1 MSDVPLVAGGKRG
14 PQFDGPQALS
24 VPQDNP
30 PGRTSKDPASKL
42 DDDDLLAMFD
52 RWDMALTAHWSQ
64 WIEEA
69 RGWYDFRAGTQWTEI
84 ETQRMEENSKIPV
97 TFNLTEPAIDAVNG
111 AEIQDRQQVQYYPRN
126 TSLQSTGIADV
137 LTQGANYVV
146 DQCNG
151 DQEDTEAFLDALT
164 CGVGWTETRVEVEGS
179 VASIVK
185 ERVDPLQIKADPA
198 SRKRCF
204 EDKRY
209 LKREIPMTRD
219 EFEDF
224 KEEINRPDLEE
235 GDLDGQDSSGKRLTV
250 VNPRQRYTHGLL
262 GEGEDTE
269 VIVCEWQWWVRET
282 IKVAAMPHPTDPTV
296 TKLTPLSDQE
306 FADAKKTNPALRSV
320 PSTRRTY
327 YRAFEGDGQI
337 LFKETMPEQDFR
349 YKAITAK
356 RDRNKGTYYGLVKP
370 MVEPN
375 KFVNKLFSEVL
386 HIVRT
391 NASGGMTLEEDAVSD
406 IRQFETSWANTQKVT
421 WVKSGALSGAHG
433 AKMQPKSPP
442 QVQPALFQLMS
453 FAKDMVQACTGVN
466 EEILGLV
473 GREQAGVLEQQ
484 RKQAAYG
491 ILSSFFDAKRRYQ
504 RNQGKLLLT
513 MMRLY
518 LPDDFMVRIVLEG
531 EQQYVPL
538 AMGMQSD
545 EYDVVVDEAPAAPN
559 TKARV
564 AAVLMPLVTQ
574 LLQAQ
579 LISPNVLANLVQY
592 LDIPASVAQQ
602 LAQAITQQV
611 QVMQTPNPA
620 VVAKQQSE
628 IENTQADT
636 ANKKASAQEK
646 QAKAFKSVT
655 DAHAQHIGLGVD
667 FMHVT
672 TPPGPPAPAPGSPAA
687 QGAPGPGGPAPA
699 APGGGGPALPAGGP
713 GVRPT
718 GAPVA
723 PGLRPQSVPPG
734 GPPQTGGPPRA

>member
-1 MSDVPLVAGGKRG
+1 MARAPVPDGKRG
-14 PQFDGPQALS
+14 PQFDGPSAL
-24 VPQDNP
+24 
-30 PGRTSKDPASKL
+30 GRTGPDPDDRPGAKDADTDDL
-42 DDDDLLAMFD
+42 DDDELLAKFD
-52 RWDMALTAHWSQ
+52 RWDGLLTAHWSQ
-64 WIEEA
+64 WIEDA
-69 RGWYDFRAGTQWTEI
+69 KGWFDFRAGHQWTEA
-84 ETQRMEENSKIPV
+84 ETSRMEENSKIPV

-126 TSLQSTGIADV
+126 TSLQSTGVADV

-151 DQEDTEAFLDALT
+151 DQEDTDAFLDCLT
-164 CGVGWTETRVEVEGS
+164 CGVGWTETRVEVEGP
-179 VASIVK
+179 VASIIK
-185 ERVDPLQIKADPA
+185 ERVDPLQIKVDPA

-209 LKREIPMTRD
+209 LKREIPMSRD

-224 KEEINRPDLEE
+224 KEEINRPDLDED
-235 GDLDGQDSSGKRLTV
+235 DLDGVDGQGKRVTI

-262 GEGEDTE
+262 GSGDESE
-269 VIVCEWQWWVRET
+269 VTVCEWQWWDREPVN
-282 IKVAAMPHPTDPTV
+282 VAPMPHPTDPTV
-296 TKLTPLSDQE
+296 TKLTPLSDKDYQ
-306 FADAKKTNPALRSV
+306 AAKQTNPGLRAV
-320 PSTRRTY
+320 QSTRKVF
-327 YRAFEGDGQI
+327 YRAFVGDGQV
-337 LFKETMPEQDFR
+337 LFKEVMREGDFR
-349 YKAITAK
+349 YQAITAK

-375 KFVNKLFSEVL
+375 KYVNKLFSEVL

-391 NASGGMTLEEDAVSD
+391 NANGGMLLEEDAVSD
-406 IRQFETSWANTQKVT
+406 TRQFETTWANTQKIT

-433 AKMQPKSPP
+433 AKMQPKAPP
-442 QVQPALFQLMS
+442 PVQPALFQLMQ
-453 FAKDMVQACTGVN
+453 FAKEMVQACTGVN

-531 EQQYVPL
+531 EQQFVPL
-538 AMGMQSD
+538 AMALQAD

-564 AAVLMPLVTQ
+564 AAILMPLVTQ

-579 LISPNVLANLVQY
+579 LISPAVLANLVQY

-602 LAQAITQQV
+602 LAAAITQQV
-611 QVMQTPNPA
+611 QVMSQPNPDVEA
-620 VVAKQQSE
+620 AKAADL
-628 IENTQADT
+628 ENKQADT

-646 QAKAFKSVT
+646 QAKGFKAVT
-655 DAHAQHIGLGVD
+655 DAHAQHIGLGLG
-667 FMHVT
+667 FMHAT
-672 TPPGPPAPAPGSPAA
+672 TPPGPTVAEGQNQGPVQQPGGSP
-687 QGAPGPGGPAPA
+687 GPQAA
-699 APGGGGPALPAGGP
+699 APGGAPVVSNGNTPP
-713 GVRPT
+713 VRPT
-718 GAPVA
+718 GAPNA
-723 PGLRPQSVPPG
+723 PPMRGAGPPG
-734 GPPQTGGPPRA
+734 GRSPMGGGRG

>member
-1 MSDVPLVAGGKRG
+1 MATPPNTQG
-14 PQFDGPQALS
+14 PQFDDGPATGTTEEE
-24 VPQDNP
+24 V
-30 PGRTSKDPASKL
+30 TKDPGHGL
-42 DDDDLLAMFD
+42 DDDELLAKFD
-52 RWDMALTAHWSQ
+52 RWDQALTGHWSQ
-64 WIEEA
+64 WMEDA
-69 RGWYDFRAGTQWTEI
+69 KGWFDFRAGKQWTDN
-84 ETQRMEENSKIPV
+84 ETSAMEEGQKIPV

-164 CGVGWTETRVEVEGS
+164 CGVGWTETRVEVEGP
-179 VASIVK
+179 VASIIK
-185 ERVDPLQIKADPA
+185 ERIDPLQMKADPA

-204 EDKRY
+204 EDQRY
-209 LKREIPMTRD
+209 LKREIPMSRD

-224 KEEINRPDLEE
+224 KEEINRPDLDE
-235 GDLDGQDSSGKRLTV
+235 GDLDGLEGAAGKRLTV

-262 GEGEDTE
+262 GTGDDPE
-269 VIVCEWQWWVRET
+269 VVVCEWQWWDREPVN
-282 IKVAAMPHPTDPTV
+282 VAPMPHPTDPTV
-296 TKLTPLSDQE
+296 TKLTPLSDDDFRQ
-306 FADAKKTNPALRSV
+306 AKAQNPGLRSV
-320 PSTRRTY
+320 KSTRKVY
-327 YRAFEGDGQI
+327 YRAFVGDGQI
-337 LFKETMPEQDFR
+337 LFQERMPEQDFR

-391 NASGGMTLEEDAVSD
+391 NANGGMVLEEDSVSD
-406 IRQFETSWANTQKVT
+406 VRQFEGSWSNTQKIT

-433 AKMQPKSPP
+433 AKMQPKAPP
-442 QVQPALFQLMS
+442 PVQPALFQLMQ

-466 EEILGLV
+466 EEMLGLV

-491 ILSSFFDAKRRYQ
+491 VLSSFFDSKRRYQ
-504 RNQGKLLLT
+504 RNQGKLLLV

-531 EQQYVPL
+531 EQQFVPL
-538 AMGMQSD
+538 AMALQSD

-564 AAVLMPLVTQ
+564 AAILMPLVTQ

-579 LISPNVLANLVQY
+579 LISPAVLADLVQY
-592 LDIPASVAQQ
+592 LDIPASVAQT

-611 QVMQTPNPA
+611 QVMSTPNPDVEA
-620 VVAKQQSE
+620 AKQADL
-628 IENTQADT
+628 ENKQADT

-646 QAKAFKSVT
+646 QAKGFKAVT

-667 FMHVT
+667 FMHAT
-672 TPPGPPAPAPGSPAA
+672 TPPGPPATGSQATPVQQPGNAPPPGPPAA
-687 QGAPGPGGPAPA
+687 RPSGAPIGQGGVPP
-699 APGGGGPALPAGGP
+699 PT
-713 GVRPT
+713 RPT
-718 GAPVA
+718 GAPTAPVA
-723 PGLRPQSVPPG
+723 RRAGPPAGGPPG
-734 GPPQTGGPPRA
+734 G